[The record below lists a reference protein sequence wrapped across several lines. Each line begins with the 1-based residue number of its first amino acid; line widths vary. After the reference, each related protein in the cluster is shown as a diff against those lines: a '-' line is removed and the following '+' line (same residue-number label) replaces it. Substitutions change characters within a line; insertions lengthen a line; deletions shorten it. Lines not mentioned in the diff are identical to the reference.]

1 VLIPEWTGIV
11 TTGPGRHDV
20 RKANLP
26 RRVNVPRAPGEP
38 DAGEGAFADDGT
50 ITLRVADPDH
60 ALAGVRLQQDAG
72 IPADRLD
79 FHCAGDEWELR
90 VERPP
95 VDRLEYLLELRYPG
109 GGSKVVTD
117 PANPRQ
123 AEGAFGRKSVLE
135 FAGYAEP
142 GWLLAP
148 ADLGT
153 AISLEIPAA
162 VLHSAVAVRIW
173 SPAGSREDEAL
184 PLLVVHD
191 GPEYDA
197 LAGLTRY
204 LGAGVSGGWLPRMR
218 AALLSP
224 GQRNNWYSANPRY
237 ARVLAEQVIPAV
249 TQAVASTV
257 RIGMGTSLGALAM
270 LHAHCRH
277 PGVADGL
284 FLQSGS
290 FFVPALDSQ
299 ERRFPYYR
307 RITAFTAALQ
317 AGGVPDVPVPVAM
330 TCGEIEENG
339 ANNRLI
345 LALLRSAGY
354 PASLHE
360 VADVHNYTAWRDAL
374 DPCLAELV
382 RLVTR

>member
-1 VLIPEWTGIV
+1 MCARRIC
-11 TTGPGRHDV
+11 
-20 RKANLP
+20 P
-26 RRVNVPRAPGEP
+26 RRVKLARVPGEP
-38 DAGEGAFADDGT
+38 AAAEGASADDGT
-50 ITLRVADPDH
+50 MTFRVADPDQV
-60 ALAGVRLQQDAG
+60 LAGVRLQQDAG

-79 FHCAGDEWELR
+79 FRRAGDHWELQL
-90 VERPP
+90 ERPP

-109 GGSKVVTD
+109 GSSKVVTD

-123 AEGAFGRKSVLE
+123 VGGAFGRKSVLE

-142 GWLLAP
+142 GWLHVPADPGTATIFEVPAP
-148 ADLGT
+148 ALNCT
-153 AISLEIPAA
+153 
-162 VLHSAVAVRIW
+162 VAVRIW
-173 SPAGSREDEAL
+173 SAAGCPDDEPL

-204 LGAGVSGGWLPRMR
+204 LGAGVAGGSLPRLR

-224 GQRNNWYSANPRY
+224 GQRNNWYSANSRY
-237 ARVLAEQVIPAV
+237 ARALADRVIPMV
-249 TQAVASTV
+249 TQTVASTV
-257 RIGMGTSLGALAM
+257 RIGMGASLGALAM

-277 PGVADGL
+277 PGIADGL

-299 ERRFPYYR
+299 ERGFPYYR

-317 AGGVPDVPVPVAM
+317 VGGVPDVPVPVAM
-330 TCGEIEENG
+330 TCGEIEENA
-339 ANNRLI
+339 ANNRLM
-345 LALLRSAGY
+345 LARLRSAGY

-360 VADVHNYTAWRDAL
+360 VADVHNYTAWRDAF
-374 DPCLAELV
+374 DPWLTELV

>member
-1 VLIPEWTGIV
+1 MT
-11 TTGPGRHDV
+11 
-20 RKANLP
+20 
-26 RRVNVPRAPGEP
+26 PGEP
-38 DAGEGAFADDGT
+38 AAVEGAFADDGT
-50 ITLRVADPDH
+50 MTFRVADPDH
-60 ALAGVRLQQDAG
+60 SLAGVRLQQDAG
-72 IPADRLD
+72 IPAERLD
-79 FHCAGDEWELR
+79 FQRAGQHWELR

-109 GGSKVVTD
+109 GGSKVATD

-123 AEGAFGRKSVLE
+123 VGGASGRKSVLE

-142 GWLLAP
+142 GWLFAP
-148 ADLGT
+148 ADPGT
-153 AISLEIPAA
+153 AINFEVPVPA
-162 VLHSAVAVRIW
+162 LHCAVAVRIW
-173 SPAGSREDEAL
+173 SPAGSRDDEPL

-204 LGAGVSGGWLPRMR
+204 LGAGVAGGRLPRMR

-224 GQRNNWYSANPRY
+224 GRRNNWYSANPRY
-237 ARVLAEQVIPAV
+237 ARALADQVIPAV
-249 TQAVASTV
+249 TQAVASTL

-270 LHAHCRH
+270 LHAYCRH
-277 PGVADGL
+277 PGIAHGL

-290 FFVPALDSQ
+290 FFVPLLDIQ

-330 TCGEIEENG
+330 TCGEIEENV

-360 VADVHNYTAWRDAL
+360 LADVHNYTAWRDAL
-374 DPCLAELV
+374 DPCLTELV
-382 RLVTR
+382 RLVIR

>member
-1 VLIPEWTGIV
+1 M
-11 TTGPGRHDV
+11 V
-20 RKANLP
+20 R
-26 RRVNVPRAPGEP
+26 GEP
-38 DAGEGAFADDGT
+38 AAVEGPTADDGT
-50 ITLRVADPDH
+50 MTFRVADPNH
-60 ALAGVRLQQDAG
+60 VLAGVRLQQDAG
-72 IPADRLD
+72 LPRDRLD
-79 FHCAGDEWELR
+79 FRRSGDHWELQL
-90 VERPP
+90 ERPR
-95 VDRLEYLLELRYPG
+95 VDRLEYLIELRYPG
-109 GGSKVVTD
+109 GSSKVVTD

-123 AEGAFGRKSVLE
+123 AGGAFGRKSVLE

-142 GWLLAP
+142 AWLKAP
-148 ADLGT
+148 ADPGT
-153 AISLEIPAA
+153 TISFELPAPA
-162 VLHSAVAVRIW
+162 LDCPAQDCTVAVRIW
-173 SPAGSREDEAL
+173 SPAGSRDDEPL

-204 LGAGVSGGWLPRMR
+204 LGAGVAGGWLPRLR

-224 GQRNNWYSANPRY
+224 GQRNNWYSANSRY
-237 ARVLAEQVIPAV
+237 ARALAERVIPMV
-249 TQAVASTV
+249 TQTVASTA
-257 RIGMGTSLGALAM
+257 RIAMGTSLGALAM

-290 FFVPALDSQ
+290 FFVPTLDSQ

-330 TCGEIEENG
+330 TCGEIEENA
-339 ANNRLI
+339 ANNRLM

-360 VADVHNYTAWRDAL
+360 VADVHNYTAWRDAF
-374 DPCLAELV
+374 DPCLTELV
-382 RLVTR
+382 RTVTG

>member
-1 VLIPEWTGIV
+1 MPTV
-11 TTGPGRHDV
+11 
-20 RKANLP
+20 
-26 RRVNVPRAPGEP
+26 PGEP
-38 DAGEGAFADDGT
+38 AAVEGASADDDT
-50 ITLRVADPDH
+50 MTFRVADPEQV
-60 ALAGVRLQQDAG
+60 LAGVRLQQDVG

-79 FHCAGDEWELR
+79 FRRAGDRWELQL
-90 VERPP
+90 ERPP
-95 VDRLEYLLELRYPG
+95 VERLEYLLELRYPG
-109 GGSKVVTD
+109 GSSKVVTD

-123 AEGAFGRKSVLE
+123 VRGAFGRKSVLE
-135 FAGYAEP
+135 FGGYAEP
-142 GWLLAP
+142 GWLQDQADPGTATVFEVPAP
-148 ADLGT
+148 ALDCPGQNCT
-153 AISLEIPAA
+153 I
-162 VLHSAVAVRIW
+162 AVRIW
-173 SPAGSREDEAL
+173 SPAGSPDDEPL

-204 LGAGVSGGWLPRMR
+204 LGAGVAGGWLPKLR

-224 GQRNNWYSANPRY
+224 GQRNNWYSANSRY
-237 ARVLAEQVIPAV
+237 ARALADRVIPVV
-249 TQAVASTV
+249 TQTVASTV

-277 PGVADGL
+277 PGIADGL

-290 FFVPALDSQ
+290 FFVPTLDSN
-299 ERRFPYYR
+299 ECRFPYYR

-317 AGGVPDVPVPVAM
+317 AGGLPDVPVPVVM
-330 TCGEIEENG
+330 TCGEIEENA
-339 ANNRLI
+339 ANNRFT

-374 DPCLAELV
+374 DPCLTELV

>member
-1 VLIPEWTGIV
+1 M
-11 TTGPGRHDV
+11 
-20 RKANLP
+20 RKADLP
-26 RRVNVPRAPGEP
+26 RRMKVPRVPGEP
-38 DAGEGAFADDGT
+38 AATEGASATDGT
-50 ITLRVADPDH
+50 TTFRLADPQRL
-60 ALAGVRLQQDAG
+60 LAGVRLQQEAG
-72 IPADRLD
+72 IPADRLG
-79 FHCAGDEWELR
+79 FRRAGDYWELQ
-90 VERPP
+90 VDRPP

-109 GGSKVVTD
+109 GSSKVVTD

-123 AEGAFGRKSVLE
+123 VAGAFGRKSVLE

-142 GWLLAP
+142 GWLSAP
-148 ADLGT
+148 ADPGTVTTFEVPAPGLGGT
-153 AISLEIPAA
+153 AQDCTAQNCAI
-162 VLHSAVAVRIW
+162 AVRIW
-173 SPAGSREDEAL
+173 SPAGSRDDEPL

-204 LGAGVSGGWLPRMR
+204 LGAGVTGGWLPKLR
-218 AALLSP
+218 AALLNP
-224 GQRNNWYSANPRY
+224 GQRNNWYSANSRY
-237 ARVLAEQVIPAV
+237 ARVLADRVIPAV

-277 PGVADGL
+277 PGITDGL

-307 RITAFTAALQ
+307 RITAFTATLQ
-317 AGGVPDVPVPVAM
+317 AGGVPDLPVPVAM
-330 TCGEIEENG
+330 TCGEIEENA
-339 ANNRLI
+339 ANNRLV
-345 LALLRSAGY
+345 LGLLRSAGY

-360 VADVHNYTAWRDAL
+360 VADVHNYTAWRDAF
-374 DPCLAELV
+374 DPYLTELV

>member
-1 VLIPEWTGIV
+1 V
-11 TTGPGRHDV
+11 
-20 RKANLP
+20 KLP
-26 RRVNVPRAPGEP
+26 TVPGEP
-38 DAGEGAFADDGT
+38 AAVEGAFADDDMMT
-50 ITLRVADPDH
+50 FRVADPEH
-60 ALAGVRLQQDAG
+60 VLAGVRLQQDAG
-72 IPADRLD
+72 MPADRLD
-79 FHCAGDEWELR
+79 FRRAGANWELR
-90 VERPP
+90 LERPP
-95 VDRLEYLLELRYPG
+95 VNRLEYLLELRYPG
-109 GGSKVVTD
+109 GSSKVVTD

-123 AEGAFGRKSVLE
+123 VGGAFGRKSVLE

-142 GWLLAP
+142 GWLSAP
-148 ADLGT
+148 ADPGA
-153 AISLEIPAA
+153 AISFEVPAPA
-162 VLHSAVAVRIW
+162 LQSQAQDCTVAVRIW
-173 SPAGSREDEAL
+173 SPAGSRDDEPL
-184 PLLVVHD
+184 PLLIVHD

-204 LGAGVSGGWLPRMR
+204 LGAGVAGGWLPGIR

-224 GQRNNWYSANPRY
+224 GQRNNWYSASSRY
-237 ARVLAEQVIPAV
+237 ARALADRVIPVV
-249 TQAVASTV
+249 TQTVASTV

-277 PGVADGL
+277 PGLADGL

-317 AGGVPDVPVPVAM
+317 AGGVPDVPVPVVM
-330 TCGEIEENG
+330 TCGEIEENA
-339 ANNRLI
+339 ANNRRMLT
-345 LALLRSAGY
+345 LLRSAGY

-374 DPCLAELV
+374 DPCLTELV

>member
-1 VLIPEWTGIV
+1 V
-11 TTGPGRHDV
+11 
-20 RKANLP
+20 K
-26 RRVNVPRAPGEP
+26 VPKVPGEAAAV
-38 DAGEGAFADDGT
+38 DGAFADDGT
-50 ITLRVADPDH
+50 MTFRVADPGQV
-60 ALAGVRLQQDAG
+60 LSGVRLQVDVG
-72 IPADRLD
+72 IPAGRLD
-79 FHCAGDEWELR
+79 FRRAGDSWELQ

-95 VDRLEYLLELRYPG
+95 VDRLEYLLELRYAG
-109 GGSKVVTD
+109 GSSKVVTD

-123 AEGAFGRKSVLE
+123 VGGAFGRKSVLE
-135 FAGYAEP
+135 FTGYAEP
-142 GWLLAP
+142 AWLRGP
-148 ADLGT
+148 ADPGT
-153 AISLEIPAA
+153 ATTFEIPAPELNCPGQTCA
-162 VLHSAVAVRIW
+162 IAVRIW
-173 SPAGSREDEAL
+173 SPAGSRDDEPL

-204 LGAGVSGGWLPRMR
+204 LGAGVAGGWLPRMR

-224 GQRNNWYSANPRY
+224 GQRNNWYSANSRY
-237 ARVLAEQVIPAV
+237 ARALADRVIPVV
-249 TQAVASTV
+249 TQTVASTV

-270 LHAHCRH
+270 LHAHCQH

-330 TCGEIEENG
+330 TCGEIEENA
-339 ANNRLI
+339 ANNRLM
-345 LALLRSAGY
+345 LASLRSAGY

-374 DPCLAELV
+374 DPCLTELV

>member
-1 VLIPEWTGIV
+1 MV
-11 TTGPGRHDV
+11 
-20 RKANLP
+20 
-26 RRVNVPRAPGEP
+26 PGEP
-38 DAGEGAFADDGT
+38 AAVDGALADDGT
-50 ITLRVADPDH
+50 MTFRVADPDQVF
-60 ALAGVRLQQDAG
+60 AGVRLQEDVG
-72 IPADRLD
+72 MPVKRLN
-79 FHCAGDEWELR
+79 FHRAGDNWELQ

-123 AEGAFGRKSVLE
+123 VGGAFGRKSVLE

-142 GWLLAP
+142 GWLFAP
-148 ADLGT
+148 ADPGA
-153 AISLEIPAA
+153 AISFEVPAPT
-162 VLHSAVAVRIW
+162 LHCPGQTCTIAVRIW
-173 SPAGSREDEAL
+173 SPAGSRDGEPL
-184 PLLVVHD
+184 PLLLVHD
-191 GPEYDA
+191 GQEYDE

-204 LGAGVSGGWLPRMR
+204 LGAGVAGGWLPRMR

-224 GQRNNWYSANPRY
+224 GQRNNWYSANSRY
-237 ARVLAEQVIPAV
+237 ARALADRVIPVV
-249 TQAVASTV
+249 TRTVASTV
-257 RIGMGTSLGALAM
+257 RVGMGTSLGALAM
-270 LHAHCRH
+270 LHAHCQR
-277 PGVADGL
+277 PGVIDGL

-307 RITAFTAALQ
+307 RITAFTAALR
-317 AGGVPDVPVPVAM
+317 AGGMPDVPVPVAM
-330 TCGEIEENG
+330 TCGEIEENV

-360 VADVHNYTAWRDAL
+360 LSDVHNYTAWRDAL
-374 DPCLAELV
+374 DPCLTELV

>member
-1 VLIPEWTGIV
+1 V
-11 TTGPGRHDV
+11 
-20 RKANLP
+20 K
-26 RRVNVPRAPGEP
+26 VPTVPGEP
-38 DAGEGAFADDGT
+38 AAAEGATAADGT
-50 ITLRVADPDH
+50 MTFRLADPNRV
-60 ALAGVRLQQDAG
+60 LAGVRLQQDVG
-72 IPADRLD
+72 IPTDRLD
-79 FHCAGDEWELR
+79 FRRAGDKWELQL
-90 VERPP
+90 ERPR
-95 VDRLEYLLELRYPG
+95 VDRLEYLLELQYPG
-109 GGSKVVTD
+109 GSSKVVTD

-123 AEGAFGRKSVLE
+123 AGGAFGRKSVLE

-142 GWLLAP
+142 GWLHASADPGTATTFEVPAP
-148 ADLGT
+148 ALDC
-153 AISLEIPAA
+153 A
-162 VLHSAVAVRIW
+162 VVVRVW
-173 SPAGSREDEAL
+173 SPAGSRDDEAL

-197 LAGLTRY
+197 LAELTRY
-204 LGAGVSGGWLPRMR
+204 LGAGVAGGWLPRLR

-224 GQRNNWYSANPRY
+224 GHRNNWYSANSRY
-237 ARVLAEQVIPAV
+237 ARALADRVIPMV
-249 TQAVASTV
+249 TQSVASTV

-277 PGVADGL
+277 PGLADGL

-290 FFVPALDSQ
+290 FFLPRLDSQ

-330 TCGEIEENG
+330 TCGEIEENA
-339 ANNRLI
+339 ANNRLM

-374 DPCLAELV
+374 DPCLTELV

>member
-1 VLIPEWTGIV
+1 
-11 TTGPGRHDV
+11 
-20 RKANLP
+20 
-26 RRVNVPRAPGEP
+26 VPDDPAAV
-38 DAGEGAFADDGT
+38 AGASADDGT
-50 ITLRVADPDH
+50 MTFRVADPDQV
-60 ALAGVRLQQDAG
+60 LAGVRLQQDVG
-72 IPADRLD
+72 ILADQLD
-79 FHCAGDEWELR
+79 FRRAGDNWELQL
-90 VERPP
+90 ERPP

-109 GGSKVVTD
+109 GSSKVVTD

-123 AEGAFGRKSVLE
+123 VGGACGRKSVLE
-135 FAGYAEP
+135 FARYAEP
-142 GWLLAP
+142 GWLHAP
-148 ADLGT
+148 ADPGT
-153 AISLEIPAA
+153 ATTFEVPAPALDGPGQNCTIS
-162 VLHSAVAVRIW
+162 VRIW
-173 SPAGSREDEAL
+173 SPAGSRDDEPL
-184 PLLVVHD
+184 PLLLVHD

-204 LGAGVSGGWLPRMR
+204 LGAGVAGGWLPRLR

-224 GQRNNWYSANPRY
+224 TQRNVFYSASSRY
-237 ARVLAEQVIPAV
+237 ARALADRVIPVV
-249 TQAVASTV
+249 TQRVASTV

-290 FFVPALDSQ
+290 FFVPTLDSQ

-317 AGGVPDVPVPVAM
+317 AGGLPDVPVPVAM
-330 TCGEIEENG
+330 TCGEIEENA
-339 ANNRLI
+339 ANNRLM
-345 LALLRSAGY
+345 LTLLRSAGY

-360 VADVHNYTAWRDAL
+360 LADVHNYTAWRDAL
-374 DPCLAELV
+374 DPCLTELV